1 MTPASLAWTTER
13 GRLIGVAYRML
24 GDFGLAE
31 DVVSEVAIEALR
43 HEQAGQTS
51 VRSWPAFLTT
61 VCVRRSIDRVRELA
75 RVREEYTGHWLP
87 EPVATE
93 RLPEEAVADR
103 EMLSIALLHL
113 AEQLAPEARAAVVLH
128 RAFAMTAVEIGEI
141 LEKTPVAVR
150 QLISRA
156 ERRLQVDAELEAPRS
171 LTPEVVSRLLEAI
184 AGGEV
189 SKVVELLAPE
199 AVLWADGGGL
209 VRSALNPVFGADR
222 IARFYIGVL
231 HKTADTHS
239 VASVS
244 GSLIEINGEPAIAL
258 RLADRT
264 DVLTFDVGADGLIRG
279 VRQIANPEKL
289 RHAFL
294 A

>member
-1 MTPASLAWTTER
+1 MTPASLAWKAER

-43 HEQAGQTS
+43 HEQAERTS

-75 RVREEYTGHWLP
+75 RLREEYTGHWLP

-128 RAFAMTAVEIGEI
+128 RAFRMTAGEI
-141 LEKTPVAVR
+141 SEILLKSPAAVR

-156 ERRLQVDAELEAPRS
+156 ERRLQVDADLEVPRS
-171 LTPEVVSRLLEAI
+171 LTPEVLSRLVQAI
-184 AGGEV
+184 GSGDI
-189 SKVVELLAPE
+189 SKVVELLAPD
-199 AVLWADGGGL
+199 AILWADGGGL

-231 HKTADTHS
+231 QKTAGAHPT
-239 VASVS
+239 APGG

-264 DVLTFDVGADGLIRG
+264 DVLTFEVGADGLIRS
-279 VRQIANPEKL
+279 VRQISNPEKL
-289 RHAFL
+289 QRAFPS
-294 A
+294 